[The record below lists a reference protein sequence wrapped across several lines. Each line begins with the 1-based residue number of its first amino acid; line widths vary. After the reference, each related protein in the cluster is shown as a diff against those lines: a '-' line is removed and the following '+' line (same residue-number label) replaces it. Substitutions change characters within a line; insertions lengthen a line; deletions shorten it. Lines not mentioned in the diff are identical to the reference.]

1 MQLRRGLLTLA
12 SAQCAAAEETP
23 GGGGGN
29 CTDAA
34 VDVLCAPETGLS
46 ECADVVAY
54 FNLTAGAA
62 PVMVASRTYTSQ
74 LSGFT
79 FRFSSAHNK
88 AVFDEDPWAFAPAY
102 GGF

>member
-1 MQLRRGLLTLA
+1 MQLRRGLLALA
-12 SAQCAAAEETP
+12 SAQCAAAEESP
-23 GGGGGN
+23 GGN
-29 CTDAA
+29 CTDVAA
-34 VDVLCAPETGLS
+34 DVLCAPETGLS

>member
-1 MQLRRGLLTLA
+1 M
-12 SAQCAAAEETP
+12 
-23 GGGGGN
+23 
-29 CTDAA
+29 
-34 VDVLCAPETGLS
+34 
-46 ECADVVAY
+46 VAY